1 MKTNQAHLF
10 RHYIVVGL
18 LVGLTIVMASC
29 SSTPATTPAY
39 TTPISAITQYQNS
52 NYGYSINVL
61 PKWAVNSTDVSS
73 VVIGSTDTLDYVHI
87 VSSAI
92 KNTDLTQF
100 VTDCEK
106 VFQADY
112 PQTYAKQSSAQITIS
127 GGLVATLL
135 TVVFVKDEVPM
146 QASVLATIKGNYG
159 YCVVGAAPLADWS
172 TYKNDLT
179 SIINSLDVN

>member
-1 MKTNQAHLF
+1 MKTKQTHLF

-18 LVGLTIVMASC
+18 VVGLTMVMASC
-29 SSTPATTPAY
+29 SSTSATAPAY
-39 TTPISAITQYQNS
+39 TTPTSAITQYQNS

-61 PKWAVNSTDVSS
+61 PKWAVNDTDVSS
-73 VVIGSTDTLDYVHI
+73 VVIGSPDTLDYVHV

-92 KNTDLTQF
+92 KNTDLIQF

-112 PQTYAKQSSAQITIS
+112 PQTYAEQTSAQVTIS
-127 GGLVATLL
+127 GGLAATSL

-179 SIINSLDVN
+179 NIINSLNVN